1 MDLFHTLGTFFI
13 PCENLFCFMLC
24 FHFIPNTSISYP
36 DHGVFLFVYQIGMK
50 ILHQVW
56 NKVIWVWNKGYE
68 KKLWRYWA
76 RQVAYHTFWNIP
88 KWYENV
94 AAGMK
99 KAHLGMKQMP
109 RVWKVCMMVW
119 NKWQM
124 FWNKHTFEG
133 CQTSAQSSWMA
144 LMLQYI
150 HQCSKPLH
158 AFHALEDHT
167 ACHDVGVFPVW
178 DPVLLNGFFQDGIG
192 VVWVC
197 FVPFRT
203 VFVWCGFVLYH
214 LYCFQVYSYTTGTT
228 QYLFHNQN
236 GSKIV
241 LCANNCRPQMELFC
255 TIETFFVPLYY

>member
-1 MDLFHTLGTFFI
+1 
-13 PCENLFCFMLC
+13 
-24 FHFIPNTSISYP
+24 
-36 DHGVFLFVYQIGMK
+36 
-50 ILHQVW
+50 
-56 NKVIWVWNKGYE
+56 
-68 KKLWRYWA
+68 
-76 RQVAYHTFWNIP
+76 
-88 KWYENV
+88 
-94 AAGMK
+94 
-99 KAHLGMKQMP
+99 
-109 RVWKVCMMVW
+109 
-119 NKWQM
+119 
-124 FWNKHTFEG
+124 
-133 CQTSAQSSWMA
+133 
-144 LMLQYI
+144 MLQYI

-228 QYLFHNQN
+228 QYLFHNEN

-255 TIETFFVPLYY
+255 TIETFFVPQSDSIPHFMFQGSHTSQEGLKQVSTSSHIGRGIRKIWASGRSAAGSRNLA

>member
-1 MDLFHTLGTFFI
+1 
-13 PCENLFCFMLC
+13 
-24 FHFIPNTSISYP
+24 
-36 DHGVFLFVYQIGMK
+36 
-50 ILHQVW
+50 
-56 NKVIWVWNKGYE
+56 
-68 KKLWRYWA
+68 
-76 RQVAYHTFWNIP
+76 
-88 KWYENV
+88 
-94 AAGMK
+94 MK

-133 CQTSAQSSWMA
+133 CPHCT
-144 LMLQYI
+144 
-150 HQCSKPLH
+150 
-158 AFHALEDHT
+158 T
-167 ACHDVGVFPVW
+167 
-178 DPVLLNGFFQDGIG
+178 NGFFQDGIC

-228 QYLFHNQN
+228 QYLFHNEN

-241 LCANNCRPQMELFC
+241 LCANNCRPQMGLFC
-255 TIETFFVPLYY
+255 TIETFFIPAGTKKVSLVRNPLESFESSEKLGG

>member
-1 MDLFHTLGTFFI
+1 
-13 PCENLFCFMLC
+13 
-24 FHFIPNTSISYP
+24 
-36 DHGVFLFVYQIGMK
+36 
-50 ILHQVW
+50 
-56 NKVIWVWNKGYE
+56 
-68 KKLWRYWA
+68 
-76 RQVAYHTFWNIP
+76 
-88 KWYENV
+88 
-94 AAGMK
+94 MK
-99 KAHLGMKQMP
+99 KANLGMKQMP

-236 GSKIV
+236 WSKNV
-241 LCANNCRPQMELFC
+241 LCANNCRPQMD
-255 TIETFFVPLYY
+255 

>member
-1 MDLFHTLGTFFI
+1 
-13 PCENLFCFMLC
+13 
-24 FHFIPNTSISYP
+24 
-36 DHGVFLFVYQIGMK
+36 MK

-56 NKVIWVWNKGYE
+56 NKVIWVWNKYQGYE

-178 DPVLLNGFFQDGIG
+178 DPVLLNGFFQDGIC

-197 FVPFRT
+197 FVPLSMA
-203 VFVWCGFVLYH
+203 VHIV
-214 LYCFQVYSYTTGTT
+214 YCFQVYSYTTWTT
-228 QYLFHNQN
+228 QYLFYNQQRVEN
-236 GSKIV
+236 CIV
-241 LCANNCRPQMELFC
+241 CH
-255 TIETFFVPLYY
+255 

>member
-1 MDLFHTLGTFFI
+1 MPDLRAIVLDGLDASVH
-13 PCENLFCFMLC
+13 
-24 FHFIPNTSISYP
+24 
-36 DHGVFLFVYQIGMK
+36 
-50 ILHQVW
+50 
-56 NKVIWVWNKGYE
+56 
-68 KKLWRYWA
+68 
-76 RQVAYHTFWNIP
+76 
-88 KWYENV
+88 
-94 AAGMK
+94 
-99 KAHLGMKQMP
+99 
-109 RVWKVCMMVW
+109 
-119 NKWQM
+119 
-124 FWNKHTFEG
+124 
-133 CQTSAQSSWMA
+133 
-144 LMLQYI
+144 

-255 TIETFFVPLYY
+255 TIETFFVPQSDSIPHFMFQGSHMSQEGLKQVSHPLIFEYWARDSDLGFRSQRRGVA